1 MLRRPSLLAQLP
13 RPLDA
18 EDGEIF
24 AGDVFTVCGS
34 EKRKRSELAVA
45 IDREEVGIF
54 DVNLARW
61 GSRRI

>member
-18 EDGEIF
+18 ESGKIF
-24 AGDVFTVCGS
+24 AGDVFTVRGN
-34 EKRKRSELAVA
+34 ERWKRSELAVA

-54 DVNLARW
+54 DVNLPRRS
-61 GSRRI
+61 SRRI